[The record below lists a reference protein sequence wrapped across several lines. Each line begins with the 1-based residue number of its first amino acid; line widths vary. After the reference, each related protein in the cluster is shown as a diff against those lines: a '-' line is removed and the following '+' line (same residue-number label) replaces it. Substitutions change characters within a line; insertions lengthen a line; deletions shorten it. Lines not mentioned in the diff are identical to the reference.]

1 MAAETQK
8 ILVAEDNWVM
18 ANILRFNLERTGFE
32 VRVASS
38 GTEAAE
44 LLRQNRFDMLLS
56 DYQMPGMSGEELCRH
71 VRQDQR
77 HAQIPVVLISA
88 KGYELDTER
97 LTTEL
102 SLAKVLFKPFSP
114 KEVISLVQSV
124 LGPMPA

>member
-1 MAAETQK
+1 MSADTPK
-8 ILVAEDNWVM
+8 ILVAEDNYVM

-44 LLRQNRFDMLLS
+44 LLQQNQFDMLLS
-56 DYQMPGMSGEELCRH
+56 DYQMPGLSGEELCRR
-71 VRQDQR
+71 VREDQR
-77 HAQIPVVLISA
+77 HARMPVVLISA
-88 KGYELDTER
+88 KGYELDTDR
-97 LTTEL
+97 LSKEL